1 MISTSSVARGVV
13 SLAILCFIA
22 SSVFAQSYPDRPVRF
37 IAGYPPGSAS
47 DTLARL
53 LGQELTQLWGQQVVV
68 DNRPGA
74 AGNIAAET
82 TARAQPDGYTMLL
95 VATNHAIVSSLY
107 RKLPYDPIKDFE
119 PVGLVSTAPTILIV
133 NPSLPVKSVSDLI
146 SLAKA
151 RPAQLSYGSS
161 GNGATPH
168 LNMELFKTIGGLDIL
183 HVPYKGIPPALVD
196 LLGGQIHMMFAT
208 MAPAMPHVRSGKVR
222 ALGVSTAERSRA
234 APDVPAISET
244 LPGFDAASWQGVL
257 VPAGTPR
264 RIVGQLNAV
273 IVKIVRRPEVNQR
286 MVKLGYNPVGST
298 PEEFGAFI
306 KSEMAKWSKVV
317 KAAGARL
324 D

>member
-1 MISTSSVARGVV
+1 MIGKFSVARGAV
-13 SLAILCFIA
+13 SLAILCFVA
-22 SSVFAQSYPDRPVRF
+22 SSVFAQSYPDRPIRF

-82 TARAQPDGYTMLL
+82 TAGAQPDGYTMLL

-107 RKLPYDPIKDFE
+107 RKLSYDPIKDFE

-133 NPSLPVKSVSDLI
+133 NSSLPVKSVSDLI
-146 SLAKA
+146 ALAKA
-151 RPAQLSYGSS
+151 RPGQLSYGSS

-168 LNMELFKTIGGLDIL
+168 LNMELFKTIAGLDIL

-208 MAPAMPHVRSGKVR
+208 MAPAIPHVRSGKVR

-257 VPAGTPR
+257 VPAGTPK
-264 RIVGQLNAV
+264 RIVGQLNAA

-298 PEEFGAFI
+298 PDEFGAFI